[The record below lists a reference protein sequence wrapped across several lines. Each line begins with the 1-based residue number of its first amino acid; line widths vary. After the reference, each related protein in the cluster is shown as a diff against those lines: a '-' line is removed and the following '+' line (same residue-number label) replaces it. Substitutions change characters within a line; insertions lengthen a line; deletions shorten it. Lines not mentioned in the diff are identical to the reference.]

1 MLSVNQT
8 RNRNETFTNVR
19 RNKQMGDKMEEFK
32 HPSVDG
38 PFVFLLFL
46 PRVWEMQTVYRQ
58 SFKKFYMQT
67 GASESAFVWQLREE
81 RKEVSHWKAK
91 NILLKTSRHYGNN
104 DYTIIHA
111 RLDQLFF
118 SPPPS
123 SLIVEYIYI
132 YISQTHSLKDTSL
145 PEKKKIYIYIC
156 ILQHRF

>member
-1 MLSVNQT
+1 
-8 RNRNETFTNVR
+8 
-19 RNKQMGDKMEEFK
+19 
-32 HPSVDG
+32 
-38 PFVFLLFL
+38 
-46 PRVWEMQTVYRQ
+46 MQTVYRQ

-132 YISQTHSLKDTSL
+132 YISDTL
-145 PEKKKIYIYIC
+145 VKRYLVARKKNIYIYIFVFYNIVFNNVRETSC
-156 ILQHRF
+156 FNVHSYSRESQDFHSLAFHEYITAELWRN